1 MKIVQ
6 AIKEQNQDWKYFGE
20 KIKLKAPLVLV
31 FGNRFLLEDKT
42 IVSSIR
48 NEFPYENIVFGSTSG
63 EILGAIVNENSIA
76 VTAIEFEKSSF
87 VVETANILDYNKKAK
102 LLGETLYNVMPKEN
116 LKHLFVLSEG
126 SFVNGS
132 SLINGIEK
140 NMNPNI
146 PITGGMCGDD
156 ARFEKTLASF
166 KENPK
171 EGEVVLIGFYGETLE
186 ISYASYG
193 GWTPFGPERK
203 ITKSKGNILFEIDGK
218 PALDLYKFYLGD
230 KASQLPQASLLF
242 PLNVIPEGKT
252 EAVVRTILSINEEN
266 NSMVLAGDVP
276 VNSKVQLMMASIDAI
291 ALGAQSAAEIANEN
305 RKKPA
310 ELALIVSCVG
320 RKLVMNQR
328 VEEEIENVQDV
339 IGKSTAIAGFYSYGE
354 MAPFDGINK
363 VCELHNQTMT
373 LTLISE

>member
-6 AIKEQNQDWKYFGE
+6 ASKLENQDWKFLQE
-20 KIKLKAPLVLV
+20 KVALKNPLVLV
-31 FGNRFLLEDKT
+31 FANRYLLEDKN
-42 IVSSIR
+42 VVADIR
-48 NEFPYENIVFGSTSG
+48 EQFPYEHIVFGSTSG
-63 EILGAIVNENSIA
+63 EIISCNVNDNSIS

-87 VVETANILDYNKKAK
+87 IVKSDNILNYNKKAK
-102 LLGETLYNVMPKEN
+102 LLGEALYKEMPKEN

-132 SLINGIEK
+132 SLIDGIEQK
-140 NMNPNI
+140 MNTVI
-146 PITGGMCGDD
+146 SITGGMCGDD
-156 ARFEKTLASF
+156 ARFEKTLASY

-186 ISYASYG
+186 ISYASFG

-252 EAVVRTILSINEEN
+252 EAVVRTILSIDEEN

-305 RKKPA
+305 RKNPA